1 MTDETTVE
9 EVVGTDA
16 TQATPEE
23 VTESEAIVPEAT
35 PEEAAE

>member
-16 TQATPEE
+16 TQAAPEAS
-23 VTESEAIVPEAT
+23 ESEAKDPEAT

>member
-16 TQATPEE
+16 TQAAPEAPQ
-23 VTESEAIVPEAT
+23 TEEKAPEAT
-35 PEEAAE
+35 PEVAKE